1 MFLFS
6 SRAIFVY
13 FLGFTSCTLWRLGAC
28 VDRDAGIVFVVL
40 SQDNAMSTKAAERLS
55 SSVVAQAT
63 ALKMVPP
70 TVYLLHKQ
78 WPEVAGAWTIFP
90 LAKRLERLHRKDGR
104 WFFFC
109 DDTTGVDLSLLLEAL
124 HERNSTQDARFVGH
138 ALWDEET
145 TIVHHFDDPRSLA
158 YPDLSA
164 GMALNKQALQRL
176 AEALDVASPDDFS
189 IDRQYEIAKFLRN
202 QCGGLLLEHVE
213 SFCLGERK
221 EGCATWTSIQAP
233 SCVEMVPKESL
244 TVAVKTCSQF
254 HKDRVP
260 VIKATWAGD
269 AHRVLFFSDVEDDR
283 VPTVTV
289 GVANVER
296 GHCAKTLAILGHV
309 VSHRLLERWLLVADD
324 DTLISIPRLLD
335 LLSCFDSEEDVA
347 LGERYGFGAA
357 SGRGYDYLTGG
368 SGMVFSH
375 KTVERIVNSPCSCSK
390 DDSPDDMTLG
400 VCLKQLGV
408 PVTHSPLF
416 HQGRPDDY
424 SRQLLSHQRPISFHK
439 FWMMDPVAAYRK
451 WLAHSSHNF
460 SRHDEL

>member
-1 MFLFS
+1 MHVKTIQ
-6 SRAIFVY
+6 RCAI
-13 FLGFTSCTLWRLGAC
+13 
-28 VDRDAGIVFVVL
+28 
-40 SQDNAMSTKAAERLS
+40 
-55 SSVVAQAT
+55 QA
-63 ALKMVPP
+63 PP

-78 WPEVAGAWTIFP
+78 WPDVAGAWTVFP
-90 LAKRLERLHRKDGR
+90 LIKRLEMLHREDGR

-109 DDTTGVDLSLLLEAL
+109 DDTTGVELSLLHKAL
-124 HERNSTQDARFVGH
+124 RRLNSTQEAQFVGH

-164 GMALNKQALQRL
+164 GMALSEAAMQRV
-176 AEALDVASPDDFS
+176 AEALDVASPEDFS
-189 IDRQYEIAKFLRN
+189 IDRQYEAQL
-202 QCGGLLLEHVE
+202 
-213 SFCLGERK
+213 
-221 EGCATWTSIQAP
+221 
-233 SCVEMVPKESL
+233 VPKEAL

-296 GHCAKTLAILGHV
+296 GHCAKTMAILRHV
-309 VSHRLLERWLLVADD
+309 VSHGLLARWLLVADD

-335 LLSCFDSEEDVA
+335 LLSCFDWEDDVA

-357 SGRGYDYLTGG
+357 TGRGYDYLTGG
-368 SGMVFSH
+368 SGMVFSR
-375 KTVERIVNSPCSCSK
+375 KTVERIINSPCSCSK
-390 DDSPDDMTLG
+390 ADSPDDMTLG

-408 PVTHSPLF
+408 PITHSPLF
-416 HQGRPDDY
+416 HQARPDDY

-439 FWMMDPVAAYRK
+439 FWMMDPFAAYRK
-451 WLAHSSHNF
+451 WLADIPYNAKPHE
-460 SRHDEL
+460 EL

>member
-1 MFLFS
+1 MSYVSLRAILFVGFS
-6 SRAIFVY
+6 SSA
-13 FLGFTSCTLWRLGAC
+13 LWKLC
-28 VDRDAGIVFVVL
+28 VCAERDAGIVFVVL
-40 SQDNAMSTKAAERLS
+40 SQDSAMNSKAAEQLS
-55 SSVVAQAT
+55 SSTTEQAA

-78 WPEVAGAWTIFP
+78 WPDVAGAWTVFP
-90 LAKRLERLHRKDGR
+90 LIKRLERLHKKDGH

-109 DDTTGVDLSLLLEAL
+109 DDTTGVDLTLLRNAL
-124 HERNSTQDARFVGH
+124 QGRNSAQEARFVGH

-164 GMALNKQALQRL
+164 GMALNKQALQRV

-189 IDRQYEIAKFLRN
+189 IDRQYEIAKFLRDH
-202 QCGGLLLEHVE
+202 CGGLLLEHAE
-213 SFCLGERK
+213 SFCLGERS
-221 EGCATWTSIQAP
+221 EGCATWTSVQAP
-233 SCVEMVPKESL
+233 FCAKRAPKKSL
-244 TVAVKTCSQF
+244 TIAVKTCSQF

-260 VIKATWAGD
+260 VIKATWAED
-269 AHRVLFFSDVEDDR
+269 AHRVLFFSDVEDDS

-296 GHCAKTLAILGHV
+296 GHCAKTLAILRHV
-309 VSHRLLERWLLVADD
+309 VSHALLARWLLVADD

-335 LLSCFDSEEDVA
+335 LLSCFDPEEDVA
-347 LGERYGFGAA
+347 LGERYGFGATTE
-357 SGRGYDYLTGG
+357 RGYDYLTGG
-368 SGMVFSH
+368 SGMVFSR
-375 KTVERIVNSPCSCSK
+375 KTVERIINSPCSCSK
-390 DDSPDDMTLG
+390 ADSPDDMTLG

-408 PVTHSPLF
+408 SLVHSPLF

-439 FWMMDPVAAYRK
+439 FWMMDPVAAYQK
-451 WLAHSSHNF
+451 WLQDSPHNATW
-460 SRHDEL
+460 HQEL

>member
-1 MFLFS
+1 MSSVSLRTTLLLFLC
-6 SRAIFVY
+6 
-13 FLGFTSCTLWRLGAC
+13 FTSCTLWRLGAC

-40 SQDNAMSTKAAERLS
+40 SQDSAMSSKAAEQLS
-55 SSVVAQAT
+55 SSIAEQAA
-63 ALKMVPP
+63 ALKMVAP

-78 WPEVAGAWTIFP
+78 WPDVAGAWTVFP
-90 LAKRLERLHRKDGR
+90 LIKRLEMLHRKDGR

-109 DDTTGVDLSLLLEAL
+109 EDTTGVELSLLHKAL
-124 HERNSTQDARFVGH
+124 HRLNSTQEAQFVGH

-164 GMALNKQALQRL
+164 GMALSEAAMQRV
-176 AEALDVASPDDFS
+176 AEALDIESPEDFS
-189 IDRQYEIAKFLRN
+189 IDRQYEIAKFLRDH
-202 QCGGLLLEHVE
+202 CGGLLLEHAE
-213 SFCLGERK
+213 SFCLGERS
-221 EGCATWTSIQAP
+221 EGCATWTSVQAP
-233 SCVEMVPKESL
+233 SCAEHVPKEAL
-244 TVAVKTCSQF
+244 TVAVKTCNQF

-296 GHCAKTLAILGHV
+296 GHCAKTLAILRHV
-309 VSHRLLERWLLVADD
+309 VSHGLLERWLLVADD
-324 DTLISIPRLLD
+324 DSLISIPRLLD
-335 LLSCFDSEEDVA
+335 LLSCFDWEDDVA

-357 SGRGYDYLTGG
+357 TGRGYDYLTGG
-368 SGMVFSH
+368 SGMVFSR
-375 KTVERIVNSPCSCSK
+375 KTVERIINSPCSCSK
-390 DDSPDDMTLG
+390 ADSPDDMTLG

-408 PVTHSPLF
+408 PITHSPLF
-416 HQGRPDDY
+416 HQARPDDY

-451 WLAHSSHNF
+451 WLADIPYNAT
-460 SRHDEL
+460 RHEEL